1 MPPKPKAQKRGGN
14 KVKKDET
21 LLNAVRKQVIISKKL
36 EKQQKIHHQRWIMA
50 SIVIFVSIA
59 AKLCMNFIKK
69 KNVATNTNKKSTDFI
84 NDFVCK
90 ASGAFCDT
98 SLLPHQ
104 RSQMTTKD
112 IPGGKPLIK
121 IPRSLQIW
129 DLDALQD
136 KWIQEELK
144 NAKHNMTGNTLDS
157 GAFLAAYL
165 CLRFISSPKDDDPLL
180 PYYNILPSFRH
191 LARHHPTLWDTSALE
206 SNLHGKSTSFA
217 VIKAYQDMMES
228 EYNGFAFE
236 SEAFKEQITIKD
248 YLRIRVLVMSR
259 SFGTGKPEGVS
270 TEQLDQYNDEM
281 GIDFT
286 KGCRAMV
293 PLLDMYNHHAKPNVE
308 WRYDTVE
315 KAFVVTSVSDG
326 IPSGQEIFNSYGT
339 YTDSH
344 LFAKF
349 GFINGDGSGHT
360 QASIAAYHRIL
371 DIGLKQQFTYVPAN
385 EITKVKTLNQQLYIM
400 SRYLQFDDGYSRCIH
415 NATDTPKA
423 YELKQWKLKHL
434 VRHAN
439 RPESWILTM
448 KPRRKDAKPPMLW
461 EEHSTLK
468 VPQFDLKDFDF
479 DGSKLM
485 STCRLITLTCEDYD
499 GDAIAKL
506 KTAYDS
512 STDPLIVK
520 HQTPNLEYRSLLCM
534 ARFSGLALS
543 RYGKGFNFWNEVS
556 RVEELNKA
564 SWGSSQWAASHV
576 NLGEYMTLDLL
587 NHMANSGVQEY
598 TKRLSPNEP
607 TMKGMEKIVPVR
619 VQACNW
625 SWTEALVNDT
635 SL

>member
-1 MPPKPKAQKRGGN
+1 MPPKLKTQKKGRSKA
-14 KVKKDET
+14 KKDET
-21 LLNAVRKQVIISKKL
+21 LLHAVGKHVVFSKKL
-36 EKQQKIHHQRWIMA
+36 EKQQKIHRQRWIIA
-50 SIVIFVSIA
+50 IIVIVISIA
-59 AKLCMNFIKK
+59 AKLYKDFLEN
-69 KNVATNTNKKSTDFI
+69 NVIAVANQISTDFI
-84 NDFVCK
+84 NGFVCK

-98 SLLPHQ
+98 RLRPHQ
-104 RSQMTTKD
+104 RSQMTDKN
-112 IPGGKPLIK
+112 IPGGKTLIK

-129 DLDALQD
+129 DLDAVQD
-136 KWIQEELK
+136 IWIQEEIK
-144 NAKHNMTGNTLDS
+144 NAKHNNTGNTLDS

-165 CLRFISSPKDDDPLL
+165 CRRFISSPNDDDPLL
-180 PYYNILPSFRH
+180 PYYNILPSFRQ
-191 LARHHPTLWDTSALE
+191 LARHHPTLWDTSASE
-206 SNLHGKSTSFA
+206 TILHGKSSSYA

-228 EYNGFAFE
+228 EYNGFAFA
-236 SEAFKEQITIKD
+236 SEAFKEQIPIKD
-248 YLRIRVLVMSR
+248 YLRMRVLVMSR
-259 SFGTGKPEGVS
+259 SFGTGKPEGVT
-270 TEQLDQYNDEM
+270 TEQLDRYNNEM
-281 GIDFT
+281 GIDFS

-308 WRYDTVE
+308 WKYDMVE
-315 KAFVVTSVSDG
+315 KAFVVSSVSDG

-349 GFINGDGSGHT
+349 GFVNGDGSGHT
-360 QASIAAYHRIL
+360 QASIAVFHRIL
-371 DIGLKQQFTYVPAN
+371 DSGLKQQFTYVPAN
-385 EITKVKTLNQQLYIM
+385 DTTRGKVLNHQRYIM
-400 SRYLQFDDGYSRCIH
+400 SRYLQFDDGYSRCIR

-439 RPESWILTM
+439 RPESWILNM
-448 KPRRKDAKPPMLW
+448 KPRRKDAKPPMTRDQ
-461 EEHSTLK
+461 HSTFK

-485 STCRLITLTCEDYD
+485 STCRLITLTWEDYD
-499 GDAIAKL
+499 GNAVAKL
-506 KTAYDS
+506 KTAYEM
-512 STDPLIVK
+512 STDPFIVK
-520 HQTPNLEYRSLLCM
+520 HQTPNLEYRSLMCM

-543 RYGKGFNFWNEVS
+543 RYGKGFNFWSEVG
-556 RVEELNKA
+556 RVEELNKE
-564 SWGSSQWAASHV
+564 SWGSTQWAASHV

-607 TMKGMEKIVPVR
+607 TVEAMIKIEPIR